1 MDNIEPNLIDENEE
15 GFDLRKIDI
24 NQNYNN
30 GRENINIPLTYQN
43 STNNTTIS
51 NVKKLL
57 FKVQKNR
64 PKLPE
69 INALTSMA
77 ELDCNINLR
86 EVALSFMNCIYN
98 EKNDFKGV
106 EIFFRE
112 PYAYLR
118 LCSDGKFSCLG
129 CKNENEA
136 KISCR
141 KLAKKIKSLGYNV
154 KYRNFRIISY
164 QTKGSTQFKISIS
177 KLAKYL
183 VSRDDLA
190 FRLIP
195 YTKEFK
201 RITVR
206 KKKLK
211 SSIVI
216 HGNGTVMISGTKNQ
230 QQAIELFKELLP
242 LLYKFK
248 A

>member
-77 ELDCNINLR
+77 ELNCKINLR

-106 EIFFRE
+106 EIF
-112 PYAYLR
+112 
-118 LCSDGKFSCLG
+118 LG
-129 CKNENEA
+129 NLMP
-136 KISCR
+136 I
-141 KLAKKIKSLGYNV
+141 
-154 KYRNFRIISY
+154 
-164 QTKGSTQFKISIS
+164 
-177 KLAKYL
+177 
-183 VSRDDLA
+183 
-190 FRLIP
+190 
-195 YTKEFK
+195 
-201 RITVR
+201 
-206 KKKLK
+206 
-211 SSIVI
+211 
-216 HGNGTVMISGTKNQ
+216 
-230 QQAIELFKELLP
+230 
-242 LLYKFK
+242 
-248 A
+248 

>member
-1 MDNIEPNLIDENEE
+1 MDNIEPNLMNEE
-15 GFDLRKIDI
+15 EDFDLRKIDI
-24 NQNYNN
+24 SQNYNN
-30 GRENINIPLTYQN
+30 EKKNTNIPSTHQN
-43 STNNTTIS
+43 STNSTTIS
-51 NVKKLL
+51 NVQKLL
-57 FKVQKNR
+57 FQVQKIE
-64 PKLPE
+64 PKSPE
-69 INALTSMA
+69 INSLTSMA

-86 EVALSFMNCIYN
+86 EVALSFMNCTYN
-98 EKNDFKGV
+98 EKNDFNGA
-106 EIFFRE
+106 EIFFRD
-112 PYAYLR
+112 PFAYLR
-118 LCSDGKFSCLG
+118 LCSNGKFSCLG

-136 KISCR
+136 KYSCR

-177 KLAKYL
+177 KLTKYL